1 MTKVYAGIVGVIFLM
16 FSTAA
21 TMNMKPKD
29 DFIKSIIESIPN
41 PLELTTLI
49 KATGTEY
56 VKSELANSSSASKYT
71 DSYERALNLGVYG
84 TDLGFA
90 SIYNKNQDVL
100 DYLSAI
106 KELANGLNIGQFFD
120 AETLKELTSNSDNLE
135 ELIRSSTRNL
145 QDINEQLQTEK
156 REHLSVLFVTGGWIE
171 STHLLAD
178 MYKKTKNNEMKE
190 RLAEQKLVLE
200 RLLLALDAHKTQP
213 KFNSLIAQLKEVQKV
228 YRNVKVETT
237 GGETETVITEN
248 GPEVRTKGGGT
259 TYTISDQH
267 AKELGTLLNGIRSG
281 FVK

>member
-21 TMNMKPKD
+21 TINMSPKD

-49 KATGTEY
+49 KETGTEY
-56 VKSELANSSSASKYT
+56 VKGELASSSSASKYT

-178 MYKKTKNNEMKE
+178 MQKKTKNAAMRE
-190 RLAEQKLVLE
+190 RLAEQKLVLD
-200 RLLLALDAHKTQP
+200 RLMLALDAHKTQP
-213 KFNSLIAQLKEVQKV
+213 KFNTLIAQLKEVQKV
-228 YRNVKVETT
+228 YRNV
-237 GGETETVITEN
+237 TEEKTAVKSVTVITEN
-248 GPEVRTKGGGT
+248 GPEVRNTGGI
-259 TYTISDQH
+259 TYKMTDQQ
-267 AKELGTLLNGIRSG
+267 AAELGALLNGIRGG

>member
-21 TMNMKPKD
+21 TLNMKPKD

-49 KATGTEY
+49 KQTGTEY
-56 VKSELANSSSASKYT
+56 VKSELANPASSNKYT

-120 AETLKELTSNSDNLE
+120 AATLKELTSNSDNLE

-145 QDINEQLQTEK
+145 QEINEQLQTEK

-178 MYKKTKNNEMKE
+178 MHKKTKNEKMKE
-190 RLAEQKLVLE
+190 RLAEQKLVLD
-200 RLLLALDAHKTQP
+200 RLLMALDAHKTQP
-213 KFNSLIAQLKEVQKV
+213 KFNTLIAQLKEVQKV
-228 YRNVKVETT
+228 YRNVKE
-237 GGETETVITEN
+237 ETVEGKKETIITED
-248 GPEVRTKGGGT
+248 GPEVRDTGGT
-259 TYTISDQH
+259 TYTMTDKH
-267 AKELGTLLNGIRSG
+267 AAEIGALINGIRSG

>member
-49 KATGTEY
+49 KETGTEY
-56 VKSELANSSSASKYT
+56 VKSELANASSASKYT

-100 DYLSAI
+100 DYLTAI
-106 KELANGLNIGQFFD
+106 KKLADGLNIGQFFD
-120 AETLKELTSNSDNLE
+120 KKTLDELTSKGDNLE

-171 STHLLAD
+171 SNHLLAD
-178 MYKKTKNNEMKE
+178 MYKKTKNAEMKE
-190 RLAEQKLVLE
+190 RLAEQKIVLE
-200 RLLLALDAHKTQP
+200 RLLKALNAHKTQP
-213 KFNSLIAQLKEVQKV
+213 KFNSLIAQLKEVEKV
-228 YRNVKVETT
+228 FNRVTVNETPVETKT
-237 GGETETVITEN
+237 TEVNGELV
-248 GPEVRTKGGGT
+248 TKTTGGT
-259 TYTISDQH
+259 TYSMSDKD
-267 AKELGTLLNGIRSG
+267 ANELGALLNGIRSG

>member
-1 MTKVYAGIVGVIFLM
+1 MTKIYAGIVGVIFFM

-21 TMNMKPKD
+21 TMNMSPKD

-49 KATGTEY
+49 KETGTEY
-56 VKSELANSSSASKYT
+56 AKSDLVSPSSASKYT
-71 DSYERALNLGVYG
+71 DSYERALNLGAYG

-171 STHLLAD
+171 STHLLSNMYGKSKNAD
-178 MYKKTKNNEMKE
+178 MKE
-190 RLAEQKLVLE
+190 RLAEQKLVLD
-200 RLLLALDAHKTQP
+200 RLMMALDAHKTQP
-213 KFNSLIAQLKEVQKV
+213 KFNTLIAQLKEVQKV
-228 YRNVKVETT
+228 YRNV
-237 GGETETVITEN
+237 TEEKTAEKSVTVITEN
-248 GPEVRTKGGGT
+248 GPEVRTTGGI
-259 TYTISDQH
+259 TYKMTDKQ
-267 AKELGTLLNGIRSG
+267 AAELGALLKGIRGG

>member
-21 TMNMKPKD
+21 TMNMSPKD

-49 KATGTEY
+49 KETGTEY
-56 VKSELANSSSASKYT
+56 VKDELANSSSASKYT
-71 DSYERALNLGVYG
+71 DSYGRALNLGVYG

-178 MYKKTKNNEMKE
+178 MHKKTKNEKMKE
-190 RLAEQKLVLE
+190 RLAEQKLVLD
-200 RLLLALDAHKTQP
+200 RLLMALDAHKTQP
-213 KFNSLIAQLKEVQKV
+213 KFNTLIAQLKEVQKV
-228 YRNVKVETT
+228 YRNVKEETT
-237 GGETETVITEN
+237 EGKTETVITEN
-248 GPEVRTKGGGT
+248 GPEVRNTGGT
-259 TYTISDQH
+259 TYTMTDKH
-267 AKELGTLLNGIRSG
+267 AAELGALLNGIRSG

>member
-21 TMNMKPKD
+21 TMNMSPKD

-56 VKSELANSSSASKYT
+56 VKGELANPSSSNKYT

-100 DYLSAI
+100 DYLSSI
-106 KELANGLNIGQFFD
+106 KDLANGLNIGQFFD
-120 AETLKELTSNSDNLE
+120 AETLKDLTSNSDNLE

-178 MYKKTKNNEMKE
+178 MHKKTKNAQLKE
-190 RLAEQKLVLE
+190 RLAEQKMVLE
-200 RLLLALDAHKTQP
+200 RLMMALDAHKTQP

-228 YRNVKVETT
+228 YRNVKEEKTAGTT
-237 GGETETVITEN
+237 KTVITEN
-248 GPEVRTKGGGT
+248 GPEVVTTGGT
-259 TYTISDQH
+259 TFTMTDKD
-267 AKELGTLLNGIRSG
+267 AAELGALLNGIRSG